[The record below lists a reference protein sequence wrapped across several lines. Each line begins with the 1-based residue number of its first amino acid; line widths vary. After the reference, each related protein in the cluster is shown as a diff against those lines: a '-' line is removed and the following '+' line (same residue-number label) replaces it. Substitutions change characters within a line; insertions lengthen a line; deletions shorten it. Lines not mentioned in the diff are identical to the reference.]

1 MTGQIPV
8 LAVDAFL
15 QRMFFR
21 RETGTESV
29 ASTDSLFMLIW
40 WFSVFFFV
48 LLMGLMVYWTI
59 KYRRRPG
66 IPAPVSPSHNTPLEI
81 FWTVVPSSA
90 LLVIFLLGFWGY
102 MSKVTPAADAMELRI
117 RGWKWGWAATYPNG
131 QETTLSTEIDPSNKV
146 YPIIVVPEDT
156 NISLRMISQDVIHAF
171 WIPDFRV
178 KMDVYP
184 NRYTGYAFQ
193 TPKLLPDESVPS
205 PLNAEGEIATVQGRD
220 MWVFC
225 AEYCGQ
231 QHSQMAALI
240 RVVPRGVFEQWYAG
254 LGASKDPLTVGAIVH
269 KQKCAACH
277 TVDGGKNTGPTWLNA
292 YGYEHVMGDGSKVL
306 VDENYIRESILVP
319 GAKLVQGYANQ
330 MPSFQG
336 QLSEDQLLGVL
347 AYMRS
352 LSDRGGDP
360 TGGVTPDASTES
372 PADAPSEPAPDAAPD
387 TTTPTPAQEAAPA
400 EATTP

>member
-1 MTGQIPV
+1 
-8 LAVDAFL
+8 
-15 QRMFFR
+15 
-21 RETGTESV
+21 
-29 ASTDSLFMLIW
+29 
-40 WFSVFFFV
+40 
-48 LLMGLMVYWTI
+48 MGLMVYWTI